1 MHLAIGLAILG
12 MASLVIAVWVRHFIN
27 KRRKVRLRGKTH
39 RGRIDIP
46 LAPKD

>member
-1 MHLAIGLAILG
+1 MQLAIALAALG
-12 MASLVIAVWVRHFIN
+12 IASLTIVLWVRHFLV
-27 KRRKVRLRGKTH
+27 KRRKVRQRARTY